1 MLKHMEQPPPNLNP
15 HRDNEIKRGRD
26 AAFEAGPQTVKA
38 ARIES
43 YGLLDRS
50 TEAMWQTSNP
60 TSGNFW
66 QPVMHDQTTYTFTL
80 ADTVSGV
87 VTERQQNTIS
97 RSVMTPAGTG
107 LTIDHGMTNV
117 PWWWTPSLL
126 HGNPVPGGKE
136 NVRFSHLNPRV

>member
-1 MLKHMEQPPPNLNP
+1 MEPPQPPPNLNP

-26 AAFEAGPQTVKA
+26 AAFVAGSQTVKA

-43 YGLLDRS
+43 YALLDRS
-50 TEAMWQTSNP
+50 TEAMWLTSQP
-60 TSGNFW
+60 
-66 QPVMHDQTTYTFTL
+66 QPVMHDQTTYIFTL
-80 ADTVSGV
+80 ADSVSGL

-107 LTIDHGMTNV
+107 LTIDHGVNNV